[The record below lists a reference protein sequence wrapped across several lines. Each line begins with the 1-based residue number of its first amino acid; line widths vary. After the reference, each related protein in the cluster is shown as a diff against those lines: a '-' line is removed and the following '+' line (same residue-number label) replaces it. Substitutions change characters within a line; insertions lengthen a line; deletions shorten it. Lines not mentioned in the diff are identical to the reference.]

1 MFLLALFFFLM
12 IRRPPRSTRTD
23 TLFPYTTLFRSTSDL
38 RRLASELMRLDVRW
52 SSAKPEGLILGWA
65 DSADA
70 RLESMLPEIVVHL
83 IAAGEM
89 CALANEHQHYHW
101 RVDSKRRLVET
112 GRAQCRE
119 RVCQYV

>member
-1 MFLLALFFFLM
+1 
-12 IRRPPRSTRTD
+12 
-23 TLFPYTTLFRSTSDL
+23 
-38 RRLASELMRLDVRW
+38 MRLDVRW

-89 CALANEHQHYHW
+89 CARANEHRHYQW
-101 RVDSKRRLVET
+101 RVDSKRAMIEDRKSVVSGKSVSVSVDLG
-112 GRAQCRE
+112 GRRILKNKTIKMNH
-119 RVCQYV
+119 